1 MLRYD
6 KQTDIISLRGNRC
19 FVSPR
24 LSSSPNMADQP
35 GKIRQ
40 SFEST
45 ILSLEKKRKSRIYVV
60 VHNSRSERTHLC
72 GPDFWTLY
80 RNRGEFTGIETLEVL
95 LHSPGGHAD
104 MAYRMA
110 RFFKSH
116 CKRLHIIVPLT
127 AKSAATLL
135 ALAGD
140 RIYMG
145 ELADLGPLDVQITDE
160 LERGKRPF
168 SPLDEFKSMEFLRE
182 YATEFLD
189 YFAFALSQRG
199 MSVKQA
205 LHEAIPAVSGMTGP
219 LYSHIDP
226 SKVGSFRRSLAEAED
241 YAVRLLKQCHNPH
254 AEQLVEQ
261 LVWKYPVHDFV
272 IDYPEAKELGL
283 PVVRLEASHEK
294 LLNNALLEMVTN
306 GLSYCGFVSAPPSTG
321 KGGKKSGN
329 KRMPTEIGGGK
340 PEAA

>member
-1 MLRYD
+1 LRD
-6 KQTDIISLRGNRC
+6 RNSGEIIRLRRNRRS
-19 FVSPR
+19 VSERR
-24 LSSSPNMADQP
+24 LSTPNMATQQP
-35 GKIRQ
+35 SKIRQ
-40 SFEST
+40 AFEST

-60 VHNSRSERTHLC
+60 VHNSQGARTHLC
-72 GPDFWTLY
+72 GPDFRTLY
-80 RNRGEFTGIETLEVL
+80 KNRSQFNGIETLEVL

-140 RIYMG
+140 KIYMG

-160 LERGKRPF
+160 LERGTRPF

-199 MSVKQA
+199 MSVKQS
-205 LHEAIPAVSGMTGP
+205 LHEAIPAVSGMMAP

-241 YAVRLLKQCHNPH
+241 YAVRLLKQSKNPY
-254 AEQLVEQ
+254 AEELVEQ

-329 KRMPTEIGGGK
+329 KRMPTEIGNEK

>member
-1 MLRYD
+1 MAGQPAKLR
-6 KQTDIISLRGNRC
+6 Q
-19 FVSPR
+19 
-24 LSSSPNMADQP
+24 A
-35 GKIRQ
+35 
-40 SFEST
+40 FESI
-45 ILSLEKKRKSRIYVV
+45 ILSLEKKRRSRIYMV
-60 VHNSRSERTHLC
+60 VHSPQCERNHLCFPDFRTIYKNRSE
-72 GPDFWTLY
+72 FKA
-80 RNRGEFTGIETLEVL
+80 IETLEILV
-95 LHSPGGHAD
+95 HSPGGHAD
-104 MAYRMA
+104 VAYRMA

-116 CKRLHIIVPLT
+116 CKRLHIIVPFS

-205 LHEAIPAVSGMTGP
+205 LHEAIPAVSGMMAP
-219 LYSHIDP
+219 LYSHVDP

-241 YAVRLLKQCHNPH
+241 YAVRLLKQSHNPH

-294 LLNNALLEMVTN
+294 LLSNVLMDMVTN
-306 GLSYCGFVSAPPSTG
+306 GMSYCGFVSTPPSTG
-321 KGGKKSGN
+321 KGNKKSGN
-329 KRMPTEIGGGK
+329 KRLPTEISDGK

>member
-1 MLRYD
+1 VLRYD
-6 KQTDIISLRGNRC
+6 KQSDIIRLRGNRRL
-19 FVSPR
+19 VSPR
-24 LSSSPNMADQP
+24 LLSSPNMADQP

-40 SFEST
+40 AFEST

-60 VHNSRSERTHLC
+60 VHNSRSERNHLC
-72 GPDFWTLY
+72 SPDFRTLY
-80 RNRGEFTGIETLEVL
+80 RNRSEFKGMETLEVL

-140 RIYMG
+140 KIYMG

-205 LHEAIPAVSGMTGP
+205 LHEAIPAVSGMMAP

-241 YAVRLLKQCHNPH
+241 YAVRLLKQCRNPY

-272 IDYPEAKELGL
+272 IDYPEARELGL

-329 KRMPTEIGGGK
+329 KRVPTEISDEK